1 MAVDKLQDLQDQRNK
16 LEAEIKELG
25 QSQENWNA
33 EDRAKWDDLNAEY
46 DRIDKERVGVQE
58 QLQVAARL
66 EQLRSVEDRK
76 TWQAN
81 KEGIKPITEQT
92 KREALVAWC
101 KRKAGE
107 DVSDNLKESA
117 HRCGVSLESD
127 TYQLDLRSNMGG
139 FNREGFGGEYRAQ
152 SAGTDS
158 EGGYLV
164 PEGFSNELERTLQ
177 AYGGLRRVARVI
189 RTDSDNNI
197 PWPTNNDTGN
207 SGAILAENTQVS
219 EQDTTFGNKILEAH
233 KYTSKLIRV
242 SQELLQDAFFPLGEE
257 LGRMLGERIGRAQ
270 AAHFVDGTGSSQPEG
285 IITGGTSGVT
295 AASASAITFDELI
308 DLEASLDPAYA
319 SSPNVG
325 WAMNKSTKAAVRKLK
340 DSNGQYLWQ
349 IGTTASDPDTL
360 LGKPVVIIQEM
371 DSIATGNKPV
381 VIADFS
387 KYIIRDAGG
396 MRMARL
402 QERYA
407 DYDQVG
413 YVGFMRTDALV
424 IQSAAVKFLTMA

>member
-16 LEAEIKELG
+16 LGADIEELAAR
-25 QSQENWNA
+25 QDDWNA

-46 DRIDKERVGVQE
+46 DKIDEQREGVKE

-66 EQLRSVEDRK
+66 EQLRGSEDRK
-76 TWQAN
+76 AWQAN
-81 KEGIKPITEQT
+81 KEGVKPITEQT

-101 KRKAGE
+101 KRKAGQ
-107 DVSDNLKESA
+107 DVSDELREAA

-127 TYQLDLRSNMGG
+127 TYKVNLRNGNGG
-139 FNREGFGGEYRAQ
+139 FNNEGFGTEYRAQ
-152 SAGTDS
+152 STTDAA
-158 EGGYLV
+158 GGYTI
-164 PEGFSNELERTLQ
+164 PEGFSGELERQLL

-189 RTDSDNNI
+189 RTDSGNDI

-207 SGAILAENTQVS
+207 SGSILAENTQVS
-219 EQDTTFGNKILEAH
+219 EQDTTFASKLLQAH
-233 KYTSKLIRV
+233 KYTSDLVRV
-242 SQELLQDAFFPLGEE
+242 SQELLSDSFFPLGEE

-295 AASASAITFDELI
+295 AASATAITFDELI

-319 SSPNVG
+319 ASPNVG
-325 WAMNKSTKAAVRKLK
+325 WAMNKSTKAAIRKLK

-349 IGTTASDPDTL
+349 IGTTAADPDTL
-360 LGKPVVIIQEM
+360 LGKPVVIVQEM

-387 KYIIRDAGG
+387 KYIIRDSQG
-396 MRMARL
+396 MRMIRM

-413 YVGFMRTDALV
+413 FVGFMRTDALV
-424 IQSAAVKFLTMA
+424 LQSAAVKFITMA

>member
-16 LEAEIKELG
+16 LGADIKDLASRQDE
-25 QSQENWNA
+25 WNA

-46 DRIDKERVGVQE
+46 DRIDEEREGVQE

-66 EQLRSVEDRK
+66 EQLRGSEDRK

-101 KRKAGE
+101 KRKAGM
-107 DVSDNLKESA
+107 DVDDNLREAA
-117 HRCGVSLESD
+117 HRCGVSLEAD
-127 TYQLDLRSNMGG
+127 TYNVNLRNEYGS
-139 FNREGFGGEYRAQ
+139 FNAEGFGKEWRAQ
-152 SAGTDS
+152 STTDAQ
-158 EGGYLV
+158 GGYTI
-164 PEGFSNELERTLQ
+164 PEGFSGQLESTMV

-189 RTDSDNNI
+189 RTESGNDI

-207 SGAILAENTQVS
+207 SGSILAENTQVS
-219 EQDTTFGNKILEAH
+219 EQDTTFGSKLLQAH
-233 KYTSKLIRV
+233 KYTSDMVRV
-242 SQELLQDAFFPLGEE
+242 SQELLSDSFFPLGEE

-270 AAHFVDGTGSSQPEG
+270 AAHFVSGTGSSQPEG

-319 SSPNVG
+319 ASPNVG

-360 LGKPVVIIQEM
+360 LGKPVVVIQEM
-371 DSIATGNKPV
+371 DDISTANKPG

-387 KYIIRDAGG
+387 KYIIRDSQGLR
-396 MRMARL
+396 MRRL
-402 QERYA
+402 QERFA
-407 DYDQVG
+407 DYDQVAF
-413 YVGFMRTDALV
+413 VGFMRTDALV
-424 IQSAAVKFLTMA
+424 LQSAAVKYLTMA